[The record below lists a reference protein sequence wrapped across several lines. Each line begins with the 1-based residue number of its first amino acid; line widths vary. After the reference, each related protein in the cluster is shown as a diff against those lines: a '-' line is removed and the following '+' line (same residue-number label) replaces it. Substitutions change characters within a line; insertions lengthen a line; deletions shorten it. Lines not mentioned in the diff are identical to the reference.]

1 MRYLYAGLAGLM
13 FLFAL
18 VQYNDPDGPLWMVL
32 YGVPAIWAGIAAMR
46 PHLLAGTVALVLL
59 GASLLVW
66 LVLVVVLWPP
76 EDAWWRME
84 VWWESEESRE
94 GMGLMIAAA
103 VIAAVLAKGLLERS
117 KAAIPQAGR
126 ETPT

>member
-1 MRYLYAGLAGLM
+1 MRYLYAGLAGVM

-94 GMGLMIAAA
+94 GMGLMLAT
-103 VIAAVLAKGLLERS
+103 AVLVAVLSWGLSLRS
-117 KAAIPQAGR
+117 KASGTR
-126 ETPT
+126 R